1 MSGAAAGGDDAVRT
15 AVPIADLS
23 VIDAALRGDPAT
35 LKEAVKK
42 VRPADLGRDLSR
54 RPIRESAA
62 LLEASDDRR
71 GAAMLRAAHP
81 AVAAQVLAQIDCHRA
96 GKLLGFL
103 PTDQEVAILA
113 LLDPAPRARIEQ
125 SYDPE
130 DKAAIDRLL
139 AHPEA
144 AVGRLMTTKIWRCE
158 RTATAGEALAIL
170 RAHADD
176 IEVAVNC
183 YVTDG
188 ATLVGVVPLRALSIA
203 EPAAAIA
210 ELMTPDPICVR
221 EDAQRGDAA
230 EIIDTHDFLSLP
242 IVDAAGALVGAVRV
256 DDLLGAAL
264 EQVGT
269 GFLNQGGVSGKL
281 AGRAPYF
288 LTPILRT
295 VRSRLTWLVLLF
307 VAETATGTVLRYFDD
322 ELAKVVALSFFIP
335 LLIGTGGNAGSQTV
349 STIIRA
355 LALGEVRVRDVLRV
369 VRREV
374 TAGFLLGVLLGTIAF
389 FRALL
394 WGVDYDLAICVAVT
408 ILVVCTWA
416 NAVGAAI
423 PLVAQRFGI
432 DPTVISAPLI
442 TTLVDASGLFIY
454 FSVAKLL
461 IASLSTSPIPQDTPP
476 WQTIAIVSRDVHLDA
491 ASDDHGHLRT
501 LAITGPSMRVEVPPT
516 YLAKLPPLAAD
527 TLVLRGEGSGDAR
540 KLIVSFATGGD
551 DNEHVRIW
559 IQHGHITQVAIA
571 RQTAEGKDRSEL
583 RAPPD

>member
-1 MSGAAAGGDDAVRT
+1 MSGAPADEAVHS

-23 VIDAALRGDPAT
+23 VVDAALRAGPDA
-35 LKEAVKK
+35 LAEAVKK

-54 RPIRESAA
+54 RPLAESIQVLA
-62 LLEASDDRR
+62 ASDDRH

-81 AVAAQVLAQIDCHRA
+81 AVAAHVLAASDCKRA

-113 LLDPAPRARIEQ
+113 LLEPAPRAKIEA
-125 SYDPE
+125 SYEPG

-139 AHPEA
+139 AYPETA
-144 AVGRLMTTKIWRCE
+144 IGRMMTTKIWRCE
-158 RTATAGEALAIL
+158 RTVTAGEAMALL
-170 RAHADD
+170 RAHAEN

-183 YVTDG
+183 YITDG
-188 ATLVGVVPLRALSIA
+188 AKLVGVIPLRALSIA
-203 EPAAAIA
+203 EPTSPIA
-210 ELMTPDPICVR
+210 DIMTPDPIAVR
-221 EDAQRGDAA
+221 EDALRGDAA
-230 EIIDTHDFLSLP
+230 EIINTHDFLSLP
-242 IVDAAGALVGAVRV
+242 IVDATGDLVGAVRV
-256 DDLLGAAL
+256 DDLLGATL
-264 EQVGT
+264 EKAGT
-269 GFLNQGGVSGKL
+269 GILNQGAVSGKL

-288 LTPILRT
+288 LTPIIRT

-322 ELAKVVALSFFIP
+322 ELAKVVALSFFVP

-355 LALGEVRVRDVLRV
+355 LALGEVRTRDVLRV

-374 TAGFLLGVLLGTIAF
+374 SAGLLLGILLGTIAF

-394 WGVDYDLAICVAVT
+394 WGVDYDLAACVAVT

-454 FSVAKLL
+454 FSVAKLM

-476 WQTIAIVSRDVHLDA
+476 WETVSIVSHDVQLTATSDA
-491 ASDDHGHLRT
+491 RGHVHT
-501 LAITGPSMRVEVPPT
+501 LAITGPATHIELAPT
-516 YLAKLPPLAAD
+516 WLATLPPLEAD
-527 TLVLRGEGSGDAR
+527 TLVLRGEGTGDAR
-540 KLIVSFATGGD
+540 KLIVSFATGGGD
-551 DNEHVRIW
+551 DEHVRLSIA
-559 IQHGHITQVAIA
+559 HGKVAQVAIA
-571 RQTAEGKDRSEL
+571 RQTAEGKDKSEL
-583 RAPPD
+583 RPPPP